1 MENILPQHI
10 AIIMDG
16 NGRWAKKRGLPR
28 TAGHKQGA
36 ENIRKIAIAC
46 NDLGIKALTV
56 YAFSTEN
63 WKRPEEEVN
72 YLSKLLP
79 KMFFNRYLA
88 ELKKNNI
95 KVLALGE
102 IEYFPSETRKII
114 ESAISETS
122 MNTGLILT
130 LAVNYGSQRE
140 ILLAAKKYA
149 QDVLEDK
156 GKLNIEPAEF
166 EQYLMTKDLPDVD
179 LMIRTSGE
187 QRISNFLLWQLAY
200 SELIFTPVAW
210 PDFTSDVLQECLIEY
225 QNRNRRFGGL

>member
-1 MENILPQHI
+1 MNTNLPKHI

-28 TAGHKQGA
+28 TGGHKQGA

-95 KVLALGE
+95 KVLSLGE
-102 IEYFPSETRKII
+102 IEYFPSDTRKII
-114 ESAISETS
+114 ETAIEETS

-149 QDVLEDK
+149 QDVLKDEK
-156 GKLNIEPAEF
+156 KLEIETKDF
-166 EQYLMTKDLPDVD
+166 EEYLMTKDLPDVD
-179 LMIRTSGE
+179 LLIRTSGE

-210 PDFTSDVLQECLIEY
+210 PDFTNEELNKCLEEY
-225 QNRNRRFGGL
+225 QTRNRRFGGL

>member
-79 KMFFNRYLA
+79 KMFFSRYLA

-114 ESAISETS
+114 ESAINETS

-156 GKLNIEPAEF
+156 AKLDIEPAEF

-210 PDFTSDVLQECLIEY
+210 PDFTSDILQECLTEY